1 MGWDEIVRYLSGK
14 VPVRVY
20 DRPGDWG
27 LPCVVVQPAGKAPS
41 RWNVSGR
48 PAGWAATGQLI
59 CCHESPAGAAWL
71 ADLVSGAADPV
82 CGRIVG
88 VGGVQVVQDGPRCE
102 ASITLDLKVR

>member
-27 LPCVVVQPAGKAPS
+27 LPCVVVQPGGRAPS

-48 PAGWAATGQLI
+48 PSGWSAVGQLI

-88 VGGVQVVQDGPRCE
+88 VGGVQVVQDGPRSE
-102 ASITLDLKVR
+102 ASITIDIRVR